1 MSAESSILFEDRHRK
16 AFSEVFGNDYMDRFT
31 DPVAFRE
38 VEFYSPPVWQE
49 YRQNYKV
56 LSRNLFAETV
66 YRRRRGFNEEIL
78 TNYSQI
84 SATKLD
90 AIQKLLT
97 GKRDRLR
104 EVVSN
109 NGHDVDAGYL
119 HSRKYLV
126 PIIHSHMMQF
136 LKILQLQDEVLQLTG
151 TCSLNGLMSAEER
164 KKEEVQTKAAV
175 RSFSG
180 TIRNESIK
188 MRKEAQ
194 RIHAEQSDDVE
205 LQQTIQAQ
213 KDAEAHAEAQLEAD
227 RRGIEIPD
235 NADPV
240 KVMAGLSASKEQ
252 ATSSTAPEPEV
263 AAA

>member
-1 MSAESSILFEDRHRK
+1 MSTESSILFDDRHRR

-31 DPVAFRE
+31 DPVVFRE
-38 VEFYSPPVWQE
+38 AEFYSPPVWQE

-56 LSRNLFAETV
+56 LSRNLFAEIV

-78 TNYSQI
+78 TNYIQI

-104 EVVSN
+104 EVVTA
-109 NGHDVDAGYL
+109 NGHQVDAGYL
-119 HSRKYLV
+119 HSRKFMV

-151 TCSLNGLMSAEER
+151 TCSLNGLLSAEER

-205 LQQTIQAQ
+205 LKQTIDAQ
-213 KDAEAHAEAQLEAD
+213 KAAEDHADAQLEAD

-240 KVMAGLSASKEQ
+240 AVIAGLKAAKEQ
-252 ATSSTAPEPEV
+252 QANAAP
-263 AAA
+263 AAEAVPA